1 MYNISFSDKIES
13 DFTIDFW
20 NQPESFFNNLSVL
33 IKLNGKTDGWNMG
46 NPYLNNNVAAQL
58 GLSWNLVEK

>member
-1 MYNISFSDKIES
+1 MTFHQKMVTGCLAGGHIMIKTQYSF
-13 DFTIDFW
+13 ID
-20 NQPESFFNNLSVL
+20 NLSVF